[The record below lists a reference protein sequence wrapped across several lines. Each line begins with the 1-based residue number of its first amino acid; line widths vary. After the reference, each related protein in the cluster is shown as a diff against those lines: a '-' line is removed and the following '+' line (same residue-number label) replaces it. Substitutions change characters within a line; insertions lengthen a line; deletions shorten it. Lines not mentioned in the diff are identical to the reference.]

1 MSDWLLLRMPRAGA
15 TASWLVADAS
25 GRPLTAASS
34 GPLQQA
40 AAAAVGRRVNVL
52 LPPADVL
59 LAEVELPVKGGARA
73 RQVAPYALEEQ
84 LVGDVEAQH
93 FALGVR
99 NESTGRTAVAVIA
112 HAELEQLLQTL
123 RAAGIE
129 AESVISEAALVPPG
143 PNHAT
148 LMLDGDTLCIVPP
161 GSTQAAV
168 LPATDVG
175 AALELAVGADVLG
188 GTTVVCVATPLDWQR
203 RSAEIE
209 SLRGRCAGLKVQL
222 ANSGLLLW
230 LAPQLGTG
238 TAINLLQGRYAVR
251 KTWSGQWQRWR
262 VAAVLAGALLL
273 LHVAGELWT
282 LAQLRSAE
290 RELSVA
296 AEEFANRVMPGEGG
310 TANLRQRAEQR
321 LLATQRTADGS
332 GLMSA
337 LAAIAGAAPVAGG
350 GAAIQTFQF
359 QGGALDVKLRAN
371 DAESL
376 ERLSQQLR
384 AAGWRADI
392 TAGGAISGGYE
403 GRIRLARS

>member
-1 MSDWLLLRMPRAGA
+1 MSDWLLLQMPRGAA
-15 TASWLVADAS
+15 TANWLVADAS

-34 GPLQQA
+34 GTLQQA
-40 AAAAVGRRVNVL
+40 AAAAVGRHVAVL

-59 LAEVELPVKGGARA
+59 LAEVELPVKGGTRA
-73 RQVAPYALEEQ
+73 SQVAPYALEEQ

-93 FALGVR
+93 FAIGAR
-99 NESTGRTAVAVIA
+99 NESTGRTLVAVIA
-112 HAELEQLLQTL
+112 HTELEQLLQTL
-123 RAAGIE
+123 SAAGI
-129 AESVISEAALVPPG
+129 AAVSVISEAALVPPG

-161 GSTQAAV
+161 GGAQAAV
-168 LPATDVG
+168 LPAANVG
-175 AALELAVGADVLG
+175 AALELAVGADTLG
-188 GTTVVCVATPLDWQR
+188 GTTILCVATPLDWQQ

-209 SLRGRCAGLKVQL
+209 ALRSRCAGLKVQL
-222 ANSGLLLW
+222 AKSGLLPW
-230 LAPQLGTG
+230 LAPQLGAG
-238 TAINLLQGRYAVR
+238 TVINLLQGRYAVR
-251 KTWSGQWQRWR
+251 KTWSGRWQHWR

-273 LHVAGELWT
+273 LHVAGQLWT

-296 AEEFANRVMPGEGG
+296 AEEFANRVMPGEGSTTG
-310 TANLRQRAEQR
+310 LRQRAEQR
-321 LLATQRTADGS
+321 LLAAQRADDGS

-337 LAAIAGAAPVAGG
+337 LAAIAAAVPAAGG
-350 GAAIQTFQF
+350 ATAIQTFQF
-359 QGGALDVKLRAN
+359 QGGALEVKLRAN
-371 DAESL
+371 DADSL

-384 AAGWRADI
+384 AAGWRAEI

>member
-1 MSDWLLLRMPRAGA
+1 MSDWLLLRMPRAA
-15 TASWLVADAS
+15 TPASWLVADPG
-25 GRPLTAASS
+25 GRPLTATSS
-34 GPLQQA
+34 GTLQQA
-40 AAAAVGRRVNVL
+40 AAAAVGRRVAVL

-73 RQVAPYALEEQ
+73 SQLVPYALEEQ

-93 FALGVR
+93 CAIGAR

-112 HAELEQLLQTL
+112 HAELELLLQTL

-143 PNHAT
+143 SNHAT
-148 LMLDGDTLCIVPP
+148 LMLDGDTLCVVPP
-161 GSTQAAV
+161 GGAQAAV

-175 AALELAVGADVLG
+175 AALELAVGAEALG

-209 SLRGRCAGLKVQL
+209 GLRSRCAALKVQL
-222 ANSGLLLW
+222 ANSGLLPW
-230 LAPQLGTG
+230 LAPQFAAG
-238 TAINLLQGRYAVR
+238 TAVNLLQGRYAQR
-251 KTWSGQWQRWR
+251 KSWSGQWQRWR

-273 LHVAGELWT
+273 LHVGGQLWT
-282 LAQLRSAE
+282 LAQLRRAE
-290 RELSVA
+290 REFNVA
-296 AEEFANRVMPGEGG
+296 TEELANRVMPGEGG
-310 TANLRQRAEQR
+310 VSKLRQRAEQR
-321 LLATQRTADGS
+321 LLAAQRADAGS

-337 LAAIAGAAPVAGG
+337 LAAIAGAVPAAAG

-359 QGGALDVKLRAN
+359 QGGALDVKLRAR

-384 AAGWRADI
+384 AAGWRAEI